1 MAPKQQAKGGKATGK
16 NAGKQTGKKQDL
28 MKKPKKSGGKVQKKS
43 WSKTKVKEKLNNSV
57 YFDADTMKK
66 ALKEVPAM
74 KVITPATVSD
84 RLKITAS
91 LAKVF
96 LKDLEAKGQIVPVKV
111 DNHIWIYT
119 RAAKAAAAA
128 ETQTDAKKAPA
139 KGKKQAKA

>member
-16 NAGKQTGKKQDL
+16 NGKQTGKKQDM

-43 WSKTKVKEKLNNSV
+43 WSKTKVKEKLNNSC

-66 ALKEVPAM
+66 ALKDVPHM
-74 KVITPATVSD
+74 KVITPAAVAD
-84 RLKITAS
+84 RLKITVS

-96 LKDLEAKGQIVPVKV
+96 LKELEAKKEILPVKV

-119 RAAKAAAAA
+119 RAKAHVAA
-128 ETQTDAKKAPA
+128 ETQADAKKAPQ
-139 KGKKQAKA
+139 KGKKQTKA